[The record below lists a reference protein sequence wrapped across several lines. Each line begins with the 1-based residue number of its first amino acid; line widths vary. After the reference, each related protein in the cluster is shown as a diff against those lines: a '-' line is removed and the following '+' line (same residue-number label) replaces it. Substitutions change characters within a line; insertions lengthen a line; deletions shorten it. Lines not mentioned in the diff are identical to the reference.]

1 MDIINGISIATP
13 DIKTELSA
21 RRDWA
26 AAAGPA
32 GLAQRQQSFTDVLS
46 QAKNAS
52 GPKTD
57 EERARETAQD
67 FVAMAFVQPL
77 LKQLRESNN
86 TPPPFGPG
94 KGEQQFRALMDAQVA
109 RNVVQKSNWPVVDRL
124 ARDMLERVRRMKGQM
139 PGGRQNGEQ
148 GTQNT

>member
-1 MDIINGISIATP
+1 MDNGFSISIP
-13 DIKTELSA
+13 DAQTAVSV
-21 RRDWA
+21 RREWA
-26 AAAGPA
+26 ATSGSA
-32 GLAQRQQSFTDVLS
+32 GLTQRQQSFTDVLS
-46 QAKNAS
+46 QATS
-52 GPKTD
+52 SGGPKTD

-124 ARDMLERVRRMKGQM
+124 ARDMLERVRRMKGEL
-139 PGGRQNGEQ
+139 PGGRQGGQE
-148 GTQNT
+148 GTQNS